1 MTIHHLIDGFL
12 DGVCHDLRLI
22 DHGVMHGPIKQLL
35 ELHGVFIDGDV
46 SRCRKSTF
54 LDDLP
59 FSSHKVERLNSDSL
73 EAVAGL
79 GQLLLLSIV
88 KMFLGDVEDVVVA
101 DLRSI
106 T

>member
-1 MTIHHLIDGFL
+1 
-12 DGVCHDLRLI
+12 
-22 DHGVMHGPIKQLL
+22 MHGPIKQLL

-73 EAVAGL
+73 EGVAGL